1 MKTDNFDTEM
11 YICTVNIRFPRSEV
25 VERISDY
32 VKVDAIVYFED
43 VYNYLRDY
51 YEVSSF
57 NRKNLM
63 RLLIEEFNVS
73 ASGRIS
79 SKQLINIKK
88 TFSDNFR
95 SFEVLRD
102 CVLNLKYYSSD
113 EPNKSSIDKML
124 LELRNGLSIDSSDID
139 EDNRIIKKAFE
150 QYIKLSVDRKS
161 VV

>member
-63 RLLIEEFNVS
+63 RLLI
-73 ASGRIS
+73 
-79 SKQLINIKK
+79 
-88 TFSDNFR
+88 
-95 SFEVLRD
+95 
-102 CVLNLKYYSSD
+102 
-113 EPNKSSIDKML
+113 
-124 LELRNGLSIDSSDID
+124 
-139 EDNRIIKKAFE
+139 
-150 QYIKLSVDRKS
+150 DRKS